1 MAKVFIINDLNHNFD
16 KAARFGELHFV
27 TKGKVPIFKTDTA
40 KAMLDEGLSGFNIVE
55 DYLLVSGPAI
65 LCMMSTLI
73 VATKM
78 SPSVQAI
85 KTLVFDAK
93 EQDYVVRHISI

>member
-1 MAKVFIINDLNHNFD
+1 
-16 KAARFGELHFV
+16 
-27 TKGKVPIFKTDTA
+27 
-40 KAMLDEGLSGFNIVE
+40 MLDEGLRGFDTTE

-65 LCMMSTLI
+65 LCMMATLI
-73 VATKM
+73 VMDA
-78 SPSVQAI
+78 SAPI

>member
-1 MAKVFIINDLNHNFD
+1 MANVFIINDLNHNFD

-40 KAMLDEGLSGFNIVE
+40 KAMLDEGLRGFDTTE

-65 LCMMSTLI
+65 LCMMATLI
-73 VATKM
+73 VMDA
-78 SPSVQAI
+78 SAPI